1 VTSPSVFES
10 LASAVDTTRSLH
22 AEVEALTRQLLL
34 FETHLLSQKLGV
46 SAWVAQPQVS
56 GDANPTIRLHFGK
69 HGPKWGLFI
78 EVLRPDEPSVW
89 TPIQHT
95 TRQHRIW
102 AASVL
107 AQLVESLLE
116 KAQHDL
122 AAARTA
128 KHQVAS
134 LLTSLGATA

>member
-1 VTSPSVFES
+1 MTTPSVSELLS
-10 LASAVDTTRSLH
+10 SAVDTTRSLH
-22 AEVEALTRQLLL
+22 AEVESLTQQLLL

-46 SAWVAQPQVS
+46 YACVAQPQVS
-56 GDANPTIRLHFGK
+56 GDGEPIIRLHFGK

-78 EVLRPDEPSVW
+78 ETLRPEEASIW
-89 TPIQHT
+89 TPIQHA

-107 AQLVESLLE
+107 AQLVECLLE
-116 KAQHDL
+116 KAQHEL
-122 AAARTA
+122 ASARTA

-134 LLTSLGATA
+134 LLTSLGAAV